1 MWGKNTHYFNLM
13 FIWLLQLWGSKCN
26 FNLIFGVNTGEN
38 HGWHLNTTTLLMIFR
53 CLKHLKLSTCHLSPV
68 IPQTRPVQHRN
79 ISPKLYLRPRVLL
92 STGALSSLFK
102 SGTHLINRTLSS
114 HLTTNWH
121 RKNLT
126 TYQIN
131 FVIFGSKHDAA
142 KSRENMLL
150 PSSCI
155 LFNNN
160 RVFRGHRQKSSFKTL
175 GDTQMSACEMALW

>member
-1 MWGKNTHYFNLM
+1 
-13 FIWLLQLWGSKCN
+13 
-26 FNLIFGVNTGEN
+26 
-38 HGWHLNTTTLLMIFR
+38 MIFR

-114 HLTTNWH
+114 HLTTNCH
-121 RKNLT
+121 RKNFT

-131 FVIFGSKHDAA
+131 FVIFGSNTMLQNPVRTCCFPLHASSSTTTEFLEDTDKNAHLKLWGTLKCQRVRWLFGSCSSQTHKRSNMETDGELMSQCHLVPFSPL
-142 KSRENMLL
+142 KSFSKS
-150 PSSCI
+150 PSGQQT
-155 LFNNN
+155 FQ
-160 RVFRGHRQKSSFKTL
+160 GTL
-175 GDTQMSACEMALW
+175 